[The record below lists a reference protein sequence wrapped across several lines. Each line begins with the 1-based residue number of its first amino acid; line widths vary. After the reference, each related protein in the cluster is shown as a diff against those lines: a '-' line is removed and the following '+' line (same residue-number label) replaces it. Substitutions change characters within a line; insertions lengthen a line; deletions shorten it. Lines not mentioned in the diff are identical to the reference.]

1 MRQYLTAQKAA
12 EEIARGAHVYA
23 DLKLF
28 PAAERPAF
36 RLSEF
41 SETFRLSEFSERRIL
56 KLLQSDPDKDD
67 AETFF
72 TLDFDGDLILHQPEN

>member
-12 EEIARGAHVYA
+12 EEIERGAHIYA
-23 DLKLF
+23 EVNIF
-28 PAAERPAF
+28 PGGNWPM
-36 RLSEF
+36 L
-41 SETFRLSEFSERRIL
+41 RLSEFSERRIL

-72 TLDFDGDLILHQPEN
+72 TLDFEGDLILHQPEN